1 MKSVF
6 ESDERL
12 FERLRRG
19 DLAAF
24 ATLYQRYERRLF
36 GFIRAFLDDAA
47 EAEDVMHEV
56 FMALLGDR
64 APGPDDLH
72 LRAWLYQCARNA
84 SLNRLRTRRRGEAA
98 RAREAAERP
107 APAPLP
113 SEAIERGEAA
123 EALRRAVSRL
133 PPTLRELYHLRASGM
148 SYEGMA
154 QLLGIPI
161 GTVKSRMHEMVAT
174 LKREMQP
181 WIASG

>member
-1 MKSVF
+1 VI

-12 FERLRRG
+12 FEQLRRG

-24 ATLYQRYERRLF
+24 ETLYLRYERRLF

-64 APGPDDLH
+64 APQPAELH
-72 LRAWLYQCARNA
+72 LRAWLYQVARNA

-107 APAPLP
+107 APSPLP
-113 SEAIERGEAA
+113 SEALERGEATA
-123 EALRRAVSRL
+123 ALQKAVLRL
-133 PPTLRELYHLRASGM
+133 SPPLRELYHLRASGM

-154 QLLGIPI
+154 QLLEIPI

-181 WIASG
+181 WIANG